1 MKYKLIGSGNT
12 DNIIETILTN
22 RGIKDPDKYL
32 DLDETCCNSY
42 ENLNHIME
50 AVRCFDKHLND
61 RNKISIL
68 CDCDPDGYTSAS
80 MIYQYIKRIDPDY
93 PVEYLIHSDSKAHGL
108 QKMSTGDFSIPID
121 TKLFIVPDAGT
132 NDTNECN
139 QLIKDGI
146 DIIILDHHEREDIG
160 KKNKAIIV
168 NNQTSLKY
176 SDKQFSGVGIVY
188 EFCRALDDY
197 YMLDYALDYL
207 DLVALGNISDNMDVT
222 DYQTRYYINQG
233 LNNIKNKFF
242 VALLRKQGFMSS
254 DTVTIHDV
262 TWSITPIINAMVRL
276 GTIEERQLMFKA
288 FIGEDEYFPYVKRG
302 SKIEIQEDI
311 YTHMARLCYNI
322 KSRQDRLRDKMYQL
336 LLQEVNPEDKI
347 PIIVVDEGDSGI
359 IGVSCIKLANSL
371 HKPCIILK
379 KMKDGKLGGS
389 ARNCNNS
396 PIPMFKDL
404 NNSIEVFDL
413 CAGHQNAHGIV
424 LDPDRLEEARQKLN
438 EVADDF
444 SFELITE
451 CDFIVEMER
460 VTPEFIGTFNAYK
473 WLYGKGLD
481 EPVVAIEGVKLR
493 SDACRL
499 MGKEQDSV
507 SFTCNGIKYC
517 KFKCGPDDELLNLIA
532 SGFDGLRNVNLI
544 GKCSINEYNGNVE
557 PQVII
562 EDYEIL

>member
-1 MKYKLIGSGNT
+1 MKYKLIGSGDIT
-12 DNIIETILTN
+12 HLIETILIN
-22 RGIKDPDKYL
+22 RGIEEPYKYL
-32 DLDETCCNSY
+32 ELDESCCNPY
-42 ENLNHIME
+42 ENLNNIQE
-50 AVRCFDKHLND
+50 AVKCFDKHINNQ
-61 RNKISIL
+61 NKISIL

-93 PVEYLIHSDSKAHGL
+93 PVEYIIHSDSKAHGL
-108 QKMSTGDFSIPID
+108 QNMDKGDFVVPEG
-121 TKLFIVPDAGT
+121 TQLFIIPDAGT
-132 NDTNECN
+132 NDSVECN
-139 QLIKDGI
+139 KLIRDGL
-146 DIIILDHHEREDIG
+146 DIIILDHHEMETIG
-160 KKNKAIIV
+160 RKNKAIIV
-168 NNQTSLKY
+168 NNQISPKY
-176 SDKQFSGVGIVY
+176 TDKQFSGVGVVY

-197 YMLDYALDYL
+197 YMFDYAPDYL
-207 DLVALGNISDNMDVT
+207 DLVALGNISDNMAVT
-222 DYQTRYYINQG
+222 DYQTRYYINLG
-233 LNNIKNKFF
+233 LKHINNEFF
-242 VALLRKQGFMSS
+242 KALLRKQ
-254 DTVTIHDV
+254 DVEDITIHNI

-276 GTIEERQLMFKA
+276 GTLEERRLMFKA
-288 FIGEDEYFPYVKRG
+288 FIGENEYFPYMKRG
-302 SKIEIQEDI
+302 FKIETQENI
-311 YTHMARLCYNI
+311 WEHMARLCYNI
-322 KSRQDRLRDKMYQL
+322 KSRQDRLRDKMYEL

-359 IGVSCIKLANSL
+359 IGVSCIKLANAL

-404 NNSIEVFDL
+404 NNSIDVFDL
-413 CAGHQNAHGIV
+413 CAGHQNAHGII
-424 LDPDRLEEARQKLN
+424 LDPSRLEEARAKLN

-444 SFELITE
+444 SFEQITE
-451 CDFIVEMER
+451 CDFIVNMED
-460 VTPEFIGTFNAYK
+460 VTPEFIGTIHASQ

-481 EPVVAIEGVKLR
+481 EPVVVIEGVKLR

-507 SFTCNGIKYC
+507 SFICNGIKYC

-532 SGFDGLRNVNLI
+532 GGFDGLKNVNLI